1 MRPGPGTTHFLKTSG
16 GHALRAGALALLLCA
31 LSACGGATTRVV
43 YPAELSARSYPRIA
57 VVHGS
62 EPEGVEF
69 ANRLARHLATPRANT
84 RPNEIFLMHR
94 IQATQAVAERTF
106 PAGTVLI
113 DLDFAVAHGGTVYAS
128 GGQNPSIHV
137 RPEVS
142 LTLTLTIRDSVTG
155 RVIEVVTQSE
165 HENGRDR
172 DRNIEVV
179 LRRLAQ
185 RIFPMF
191 DSHER
196 RVRLRVFSVDH
207 PAVEPGLELLRN
219 GQWTEARAT
228 LETAITDESVLALP
242 PEQLARVYYDL
253 SVARRFDPTTMTDLE
268 SHYANARVLLD
279 SAIQLDPSEAYYV
292 RVRDHLDAD
301 AQRAAALQVQQGA
314 AAVNYGD
321 APPSAP
327 AEPQPAAPA
336 DPMLTPEPQPQAEP
350 GTVQQQP
357 AYSL

>member
-1 MRPGPGTTHFLKTSG
+1 MRPGPRTTELLGTSNE
-16 GHALRAGALALLLCA
+16 HAMRGSLLALLLCA
-31 LSACGGATTRVV
+31 LSGCGGATTRVV

-84 RPNEIFLMHR
+84 RPSEVYLMHR
-94 IQATQAVAERTF
+94 IQAAQAVQERTF
-106 PAGTVLI
+106 PASTVLV
-113 DLDFAVAHGGTVYAS
+113 DLEFAVAHGGTAYVS
-128 GGQNPSIHV
+128 GGSAPAIHLV
-137 RPEVS
+137 PEVA
-142 LTLTLTIRDSVTG
+142 LTLTLTIRDSATG

-165 HENGRDR
+165 REDGRNR
-172 DRNIEVV
+172 DRNVEVV

-207 PAVEPGLELLRN
+207 PAVEPGLDLLRE

-228 LETAITDESVLALP
+228 LETAITDPSVLALP

-253 SVARRFDPTTMTDLE
+253 SVARRFDPATMSDLE
-268 SHYANARVLLD
+268 AHYASARALLD

-301 AQRAAALQVQQGA
+301 AQRAAALQVQQSA

-321 APPSAP
+321 TSPPPP
-327 AEPQPAAPA
+327 AEPQPPTPEDPA
-336 DPMLTPEPQPQAEP
+336 LTPPPAEP
-350 GTVQQQP
+350 GAVPDQP